1 MKLGKLEIING
12 SPNTLIYDGRIVID
26 QGGKNASLNIN
37 SEIQLATHGHMD
49 HIAGLFKKSEKKFIP
64 KEDFWALNIIG
75 RRVMTYGFS
84 STDSKLFI
92 YDLIKDDLNENFSD
106 PEVEVI
112 KLPGHTPGHSAF
124 LIDNV
129 LYCGD
134 AFFGQRVLES
144 FIFPF
149 YTDFWKAIESLE
161 KIKELIKSVDYVFIS
176 HGPVYTDKR
185 KIEDLL
191 NFNLDYDK
199 KLVEKIKNTI
209 QGNEMTAEEVVVKIS
224 NKLEPANVFL
234 NEIVAKSILVQVS
247 KDIKV
252 TEKGV
257 VFIG

>member
-1 MKLGKLEIING
+1 MKLGKIEIING
-12 SPNTLIYDGRIVID
+12 SPNTLVYDRRIVID
-26 QGGKNASLNIN
+26 QGGKNASLNID

-64 KEDFWALNIIG
+64 KEDFWTLNIIG
-75 RRVMTYGFS
+75 RRAMTYGFS
-84 STDSKLFI
+84 SPDSKLFT

-106 PEVEVI
+106 PEIEVI
-112 KLPGHTPGHSAF
+112 KLPSAF
-124 LIDNV
+124 LIDNA

-144 FIFPF
+144 FVFPF
-149 YTDFWKAIESLE
+149 YTDFWKAMESLE
-161 KIKELIKSVDYVFIS
+161 KLKELIKSVDYVFIS
-176 HGPVYTDKR
+176 HGPVYSDKR

-199 KLVEKIKNTI
+199 KLVEKIKNI
-209 QGNEMTAEEVVVKIS
+209 IKGNEMTAEEVVVKIS

-234 NEIVAKSILVQVS
+234 NEIVAKSILVQIS
-247 KDIKV
+247 KDVKV